1 MTDLVEKL
9 RGFRD
14 KLRSKEQHYQ
24 ADMLCEA
31 IRVIEDYQR
40 MMGTRE
46 YALARPASMPNMDGR
61 QRYTI
66 ISSARFGSA
75 EQADTARRDTPI
87 ADALIVSRIAPASE
101 WEECNE

>member
-1 MTDLVEKL
+1 MSELLERL
-9 RGFRD
+9 RSFRD
-14 KLRSKEQHYQ
+14 GARVAERHLM
-24 ADMLCEA
+24 ADTLCDA
-31 IRVIEDYQR
+31 IRVIEDYER
-40 MMGTRE
+40 MLDTRE